1 MMMTNK
7 AKKLSTRVLK
17 KYDIIY
23 YPARQPG
30 GDVKNRPFL
39 VLNKNDLGLKLLP
52 FTHTSNENKKSPYN
66 RYNIQA
72 SKAVTKLINSVT
84 GQKDD
89 SYFKTSQI
97 INISHREFE
106 KNFQQPKRLGNMRSS
121 LPPTEIENLL
131 NELKSKKEQIAQDYM
146 RYQKLTKDKSL
157 KSLRQNPE
165 TKKTLLTECLSRH
178 QLKELQTAAEIG
190 VKPFKDRQFYPAKNR
205 KMANQYNKKQ
215 YKRKPTNKQQNR
227 NLEFD

>member
-1 MMMTNK
+1 
-7 AKKLSTRVLK
+7 
-17 KYDIIY
+17 
-23 YPARQPG
+23 
-30 GDVKNRPFL
+30 
-39 VLNKNDLGLKLLP
+39 
-52 FTHTSNENKKSPYN
+52 
-66 RYNIQA
+66 
-72 SKAVTKLINSVT
+72 
-84 GQKDD
+84 
-89 SYFKTSQI
+89 
-97 INISHREFE
+97 
-106 KNFQQPKRLGNMRSS
+106 MRSS

-157 KSLRQNPE
+157 KNLRQNPE
-165 TKKTLLTECLSRH
+165 TKKILLTKCLSRH
-178 QLKELQTAAEIG
+178 QLKELQTAAEID